1 MLLRKFCAVIT
12 LSLLFV
18 VGQAEMALAGQ
29 PPTGKQGPEV
39 VTETLRVMGKG
50 IDHIVIG
57 EQPLYVVPEITKIT
71 SSYGTAIELGRLR
84 TPCLAEVTYSRW
96 YRGAD
101 KLPVVLQ
108 VKVKKV
114 YRGASSDNATE

>member
-1 MLLRKFCAVIT
+1 MLLRKCCAVIT
-12 LSLLFV
+12 LSLLLIA
-18 VGQAEMALAGQ
+18 GQAEMVLAGQ
-29 PPTGKQGPEV
+29 PLAGKQGPEV
-39 VTETLRVMGKG
+39 VTETLRILGKG
-50 IDHIVIG
+50 SDHIVIG
-57 EQPLYVVPEITKIT
+57 EQHLYVLPEITKIT
-71 SSYGTAIELGRLR
+71 SSYGTNIELRRLR

-114 YRGASSDNATE
+114 YRGASSDNAKE